1 MNLEKIQA
9 RKSEIQKQYFQLV
22 QKMKKLRE
30 QSQKIKQLEKKFY
43 QDVAKQ
49 QYQFLKQIQQA
60 QQAKAKLTQQA
71 QQTQQAKQAKQD
83 QMIALAKRKGDLQE
97 QDQIMAQAYNYFQR
111 PYKNIDRDYMD
122 DIGDPID
129 DDY

>member
-22 QKMKKLRE
+22 QKMRKLRE
-30 QSQKIKQLEKKFY
+30 QSQQIKQLEKKYY

-60 QQAKAKLTQQA
+60 QQAKAKLAQQA
-71 QQTQQAKQAKQD
+71 QQAQQAKQD
-83 QMIALAKRKGDLQE
+83 QMMALAKRRGDL

-122 DIGDPID
+122 DIGDHID